1 VAKKVHVN
9 AGGLVLIRHRSCKDH
24 DVLIT
29 NNTTEGRSI
38 FDEANAFKSVL
49 YPNANMYIESEVDAI
64 REARKELR
72 SKNESKARSQFDG
85 LVN

>member
-1 VAKKVHVN
+1 M
-9 AGGLVLIRHRSCKDH
+9 
-24 DVLIT
+24 LIT